1 VRAPD
6 PVLVG
11 ELFPEILEELLALLR
26 SLDHDQWQRA
36 TACPGWSVHDV
47 ALHLLGGDAGILSRQ
62 RDGYRVEEAT
72 IGSWVELVAF
82 IDAHNEQW
90 VTATRRLSPRLVV
103 DLLAFSGPQVTA
115 YFQSRD
121 PFATGGPVSWAGE
134 GPAPV
139 WLDLAREYTER
150 WLHQQHIR
158 DAVGAPL
165 LDQPR
170 YLGPVLAT
178 FVHALPVA
186 YGESDAPAGTV
197 VALTI
202 LGAAGGEWAL
212 RREGEGWRLYQ
223 GGRAGA
229 AATMTLAA
237 DTAWRLF
244 TRGISPEEARERATM
259 MGDTDLAGPLF
270 SAVAILA

>member
-1 VRAPD
+1 MRAPD
-6 PVLVG
+6 PVVVG

-26 SLDHDQWQRA
+26 SLDGDQWQRA

-62 RDGYRVEEAT
+62 RDGYRPQEAAVA
-72 IGSWVELVAF
+72 SWGELVAF

-90 VTATRRLSPRLVV
+90 ITATRRLSPRLVV
-103 DLLAFSGPQVTA
+103 DLLAFTGPQVTG
-115 YFQSRD
+115 YFLSRD
-121 PFATGGPVSWAGE
+121 PLAPGAPVSWAGA

-158 DAVGAPL
+158 EAVGAPL
-165 LDQPR
+165 LDQPH
-170 YLGPVLAT
+170 YLAPVLAT

-186 YGESDAPAGTV
+186 YEATAAPDGTAV
-197 VALTI
+197 VLTI
-202 LGAAGGEWAL
+202 SGAAGGEWAL
-212 RREGEGWRLYQ
+212 RREGAEWRLYQ
-223 GGRAGA
+223 GRSAGA
-229 AATMTLAA
+229 AATITLAA

-244 TRGISPEEARERATM
+244 TRGISSGDARERATV
-259 MGDTDLAGPLF
+259 MGDIDLARPLF

>member
-1 VRAPD
+1 MRAPD

-26 SLDHDQWQRA
+26 SLDHDLWQRA

-62 RDGYRVEEAT
+62 RDGYRAKDAT
-72 IGSWVELVAF
+72 IGSWEELVAF
-82 IDAHNEQW
+82 IDALNDQW

-103 DLLAFSGPQVTA
+103 DLLAFTGPQVTA

-121 PFATGGPVSWAGE
+121 PFATGGPVSWAGA
-134 GPAPV
+134 GPVPV

-158 DAVGAPL
+158 EAVGAPL
-165 LDQPR
+165 IDQPR

-186 YGESDAPAGTV
+186 YEATSAPEGTIV
-197 VALTI
+197 VLTI
-202 LGAAGGEWAL
+202 PGAAGGEWTL

-223 GGRAGA
+223 GRSAGA

-237 DTAWRLF
+237 GTAWRLF
-244 TRGISPEEARERATM
+244 TRGLSPEEARERATL